1 MKQTEKNNK
10 KGIAIIQVI
19 VLILGIIAFAYI
31 LGSEIKIVKADG
43 MDIDTSKDNE
53 EIIGVLGKFAYPA
66 IVVKHFDFDAP
77 LFPWKTATSTGAAT
91 GTSAGV
97 AEGVAAKA
105 SGWFDKILTGQA
117 SILNSAIYASI
128 VYTAV
133 YYIAKLAGA
142 QGGPAKAYAAGT
154 GIGVFLGAGGANTI
168 SELIGLGTVGGPLGW
183 IIGGGL
189 GLIVTLLTWKS
200 EKEDKVVFTCSLWQ
214 PEPGGKNCEKCND
227 GIFPCSEYQCASLG
241 VSCQIIN
248 KGTKD
253 QKCVW
258 VDRND
263 VDVPVISPLLSALKS
278 GYSYSDN
285 KAVSP
290 PDRGVKIQFDSSS
303 DKCIPPY
310 KSFSFGINV
319 SQNAKCRVDIERK
332 NNFSAMEIP
341 LDGERYLKEHTI
353 TMALPNTEDLE
364 AENVVIVGTNG
375 NEHKLHIRCVGGNG
389 IESNADFEFS
399 YCIQSGPDLNP
410 PEIIETSILNNSPV
424 SFGVGSVD
432 LTVSVDKPSQCKWSI
447 LDRSYEDMENTMS
460 CSTISQANA
469 KGLYNCKTTLTGI
482 KDRENNNF
490 YFRCKG
496 TYNEKTNPVS
506 YLFILKGTQPL
517 VITDTG
523 PNGTIK
529 DSTEVVKVTLTAKTT
544 AGYDSGKATCHYS
557 KTGEEGTYITFY
569 NTDSYT
575 HTQPLSLAEGDYFYY
590 IRCIDAGGNSDNK
603 TISFTVESDS
613 DAPAVVR
620 AFHDSNY
627 LKIITNEDAEC
638 VYNYQDAIGCN
649 YDFDDGITMT
659 TLKENE
665 HYTDWNT
672 LLNFYIKCRD
682 EYGNQPAP
690 NKCSITIRPFA
701 L

>member
-43 MDIDTSKDNE
+43 MDIIEEAPVNE
-53 EIIGVLGKFAYPA
+53 IPTGRDISGLIADSVKKFAMPAVVIKSLPTTTATATETAATTETGWLGK
-66 IVVKHFDFDAP
+66 ILTK
-77 LFPWKTATSTGAAT
+77 
-91 GTSAGV
+91 AGLN
-97 AEGVAAKA
+97 EGVAV
-105 SGWFDKILTGQA
+105 GME
-117 SILNSAIYASI
+117 SILSSA
-128 VYTAV
+128 
-133 YYIAKLAGA
+133 
-142 QGGPAKAYAAGT
+142 AYAAGT
-154 GIGVFLGAGGANTI
+154 YMAVKWIATALKIQPGGAKALAAGAAAGIFIGTGANTI
-168 SELIGLGTVGGPLGW
+168 SQLLGFGAIPGLGW
-183 IIGGGL
+183 IAAGIGTL
-189 GLIVTLLTWKS
+189 VTLLTWKS
-200 EKEDKVVFTCSLWQ
+200 EKEDKVVFTCGLWQ
-214 PEPGGKNCEKCND
+214 PESGGKNCEKCND